1 MDTTDTTTKMKLNS
15 LRRGRPATF
24 RFRNTVVASVGV
36 MSVGLLLLLVATLTA
51 RRSAQEVGLAKSL
64 SSLPSCMNQP
74 ISKMML
80 SPKIM
85 QQKRPRRAHQAHQAH
100 QAHKQH
106 YQQYPQPASTSFS
119 SLSGSSAR
127 ADTIRSVVQQQQQ
140 QQQPGSSSRSLSRTS
155 SSASGI
161 ASGIAS
167 IPRSASFSPSCM
179 EGHGRI
185 VILGGGSFGASVAIA
200 VANRGHNVTLLV
212 RKQPLVD
219 DINQRRRHP
228 RFKDVILDERIK
240 ATNEP
245 EQAFKPSQDGQPVD
259 LIIHAVPVQVSREY
273 LLSIRDHI
281 PDGVPVLSCSKGI
294 ELKTNFFMHDLL
306 NETLTNQ
313 RTGNPPKLAF
323 MSGLDL

>member
-1 MDTTDTTTKMKLNS
+1 
-15 LRRGRPATF
+15 
-24 RFRNTVVASVGV
+24 
-36 MSVGLLLLLVATLTA
+36 
-51 RRSAQEVGLAKSL
+51 
-64 SSLPSCMNQP
+64 
-74 ISKMML
+74 
-80 SPKIM
+80 
-85 QQKRPRRAHQAHQAH
+85 
-100 QAHKQH
+100 
-106 YQQYPQPASTSFS
+106 
-119 SLSGSSAR
+119 
-127 ADTIRSVVQQQQQ
+127 
-140 QQQPGSSSRSLSRTS
+140 
-155 SSASGI
+155 
-161 ASGIAS
+161 
-167 IPRSASFSPSCM
+167 M

-212 RKQPLVD
+212 RKQALVD

-245 EQAFKPSQDGQPVD
+245 EQAFKPTQDGQPVD

-306 NETLTNQ
+306 NETLSNQ
-313 RTGNPPKLAF
+313 LTGNPPKLAF
-323 MSGLDL
+323 MSGLVRTSPEITYRTSPEITYLS